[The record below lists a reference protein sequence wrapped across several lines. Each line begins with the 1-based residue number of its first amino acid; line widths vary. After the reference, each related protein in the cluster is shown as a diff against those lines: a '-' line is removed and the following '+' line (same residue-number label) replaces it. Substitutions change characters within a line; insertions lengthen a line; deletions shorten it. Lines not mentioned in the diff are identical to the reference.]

1 MALRTWKDMLV
12 LLIESD
18 WMIKY
23 HDVANFGAWTN
34 MGRFYRETIFG
45 TFLIYL
51 INIIKGKE

>member
-1 MALRTWKDMLV
+1 MLV

-34 MGRFYRETIFG
+34 MARFYRETIFG

-51 INIIKGKE
+51 TQVKE